1 VGQTVL
7 RLVLMLVL
15 LGFSAFFAAAE
26 TAIFSLRLQQ
36 IARLR
41 TRGSRAARAVTA
53 LLEHPRRVLA
63 TVLVGNTTVNLLL
76 SVIATGLFVEWLG
89 EQRGLL
95 AASFG
100 LTILVL
106 VFGEI
111 VPKTLA
117 VGRPMALALRLAR
130 PLAAADR
137 VLQPATRTLARL
149 TTAATHLVA
158 RRVRPR
164 EPALSEEEIKML
176 VTMGWEQ
183 GLVGAREKDFIHNV
197 FELDDRWI
205 GEIATPRQRVFA
217 VPLDATVAEVQRAVR
232 RAGFARVPTWSGS
245 PENLV
250 GYVEAID
257 LLWEHDGP
265 DPRRV
270 AELRRDLP
278 FYPETKRV
286 GELLVE
292 MRHGAPEMA
301 AVIDEHG
308 DFAGIVTLED
318 AIEQVVGEIF
328 DVHDLDRLRFT
339 SLPGGEVLV
348 LAQMEIPVFNE
359 LMGVRLRDP
368 EAETIGG
375 FVVNRLGRIPAV
387 RETLDV
393 HGLRFTVEQ
402 AAPNRVIQLRV
413 RRHELRERA
422 K

>member
-1 VGQTVL
+1 LV
-7 RLVLMLVL
+7 RLVLLAL
-15 LGFSAFFAAAE
+15 LLAASAFFSAAE
-26 TAIFSLRLQQ
+26 TALFSLRRQQ
-36 IARLR
+36 IERLR
-41 TRGSRAARAVTA
+41 ARGSRRARAVQA
-53 LLEHPRRVLA
+53 LLEHPRRLLA
-63 TVLVGNTTVNLLL
+63 TVLVGSTTVNLVL
-76 SVIATGLFVEWLG
+76 SVIATGVFVAWLG
-89 EQRGLL
+89 EQRGLVT
-95 AASFG
+95 ASIV

-111 VPKTLA
+111 APKTLA
-117 VGRPMALALRLAR
+117 VGRPLPVALRLAL
-130 PLAAADR
+130 PLAGADR
-137 VLQPATRTLARL
+137 VLRPVTHGLDRVTEAVTARLARRL
-149 TTAATHLVA
+149 
-158 RRVRPR
+158 RPR
-164 EPALSEEEIKML
+164 EAAFSEDEIKTL

-197 FELDDRWI
+197 FELDDRTV
-205 GEIATPRQRVFA
+205 GEILTPRQRVFA
-217 VPLDATVAEVQRAVR
+217 VPVDAAVAAVRSDVR

-250 GYVEAID
+250 GYVETVD
-257 LLWEHDGP
+257 LLWEHDTP
-265 DPRRV
+265 DPRRI

-286 GELLVE
+286 GEMLLE
-292 MRHGAPEMA
+292 MRQTGNELA

-318 AIEQVVGEIF
+318 SIEQVVGEIF
-328 DVHDLDRLRFT
+328 DAHDLDRLRFT
-339 SLPGGEVLV
+339 SLPGGDVLV

-359 LMGVRLRDP
+359 LLGVRLRDP

-387 RETLDV
+387 RESLET

-413 RRHELRERA
+413 HRLLPSERRA
-422 K
+422 